1 MFKATFDSAVNLDL
15 YFRKNRNGS
24 KVFRFFDADGVEYEL
39 TDEFEFRADFDLTL
53 VIQNGNEWLL
63 SVLAAGVDEVRNSYF
78 YEIVNTTTGKTWFC
92 GTAYFTDSY
101 SSDIQNTT
109 DVTLYL
115 EGDPVEVTLLE
126 APAGGG
132 GIEHFQGGFDAS
144 GNTFPGDADTVA
156 GDWWRFTVGGSP
168 DGTFW
173 PAKTFAYAL
182 TDNPGQDP
190 DNWRLI

>member
-1 MFKATFDSAVNLDL
+1 MFKATFDTAVNLDL

-24 KVFRFFDADGVEYEL
+24 KVFRFFDADGVAYEL
-39 TDEFEFRADFDLTL
+39 TDEFEFRSDFDLDLT
-53 VIQNGNEWLL
+53 IQNDNEWLL
-63 SVLAAGVDEVRNSYF
+63 EVVDTDVAQVRDSYF

-92 GTAYFTDSY
+92 GTSYFTDSH
-101 SSDIQNTT
+101 SADVQNTT
-109 DVTLYL
+109 NVTLYL

-126 APAGGG
+126 APTGGL
-132 GIEHFQGGFDAS
+132 EHYKGTFDAS
-144 GNTFPGDADTVA
+144 VNTFPGDANTKI
-156 GDWWRFTVGGSP
+156 GDWYRFSVGGSP

-182 TDNPGQDP
+182 IDNPGQDP